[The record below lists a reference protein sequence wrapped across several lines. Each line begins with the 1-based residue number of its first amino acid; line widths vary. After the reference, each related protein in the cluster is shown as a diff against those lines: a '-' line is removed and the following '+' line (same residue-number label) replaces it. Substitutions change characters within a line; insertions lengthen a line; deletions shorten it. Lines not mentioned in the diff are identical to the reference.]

1 MVPGH
6 TFSPNDAS
14 QAASCCILPGAAYVV
29 DVQTSTMGTKHQQRL
44 VKEGCAS
51 KTFKQN
57 IQNLKVQET
66 AAAQGPAA
74 FNLII
79 HESTFLANKFVNPFN
94 IS

>member
-1 MVPGH
+1 MLVKPPPVV
-6 TFSPNDAS
+6 SYPA
-14 QAASCCILPGAAYVV
+14 LPTLL
-29 DVQTSTMGTKHQQRL
+29 TSKPAPWEQKHQQRL

-79 HESTFLANKFVNPFN
+79 HESNFLANKFVNPFN